1 MPQAI
6 GFKTIPQNVKV
17 PFAYFEVGSGVA
29 GGNEQ
34 QNSLI
39 VANTITVQPAV
50 PVWCPSVAQAVA
62 LFGAG
67 SLCTQMVEE
76 YFAADPNG
84 ALYVMPLADAGGAV
98 AATGNISF
106 TGPATAAGTL
116 SLYIAGKLVQ
126 VAVAAGMTAQ
136 QLATAVIAAI
146 NAWISP
152 NGVALPVS
160 ALVNGV
166 NNFQVDLTARNKGT
180 QGNSIDVRLNYYG
193 VLGGEATP
201 AGIVMAVTAMA
212 AGAGDP
218 DITGLDPILGDF
230 NYDFIAIPWST
241 AGQLNATQ
249 TLMANATGRWA
260 FNRQVYGHIWAAKMD
275 VDATGAT
282 NIAFGIT
289 RNDPHATVVSY
300 EPAPSP
306 PWAVSA
312 GFMGTAAQ
320 SLRADPARPLQTLT
334 IPGLLAPVKDKRYS
348 WATKN
353 TLLSSGLALMN
364 YNADGTCTIL
374 RATTT
379 YQKNPAGVPD
389 ASYLDA
395 ETLYSIMSFIRG
407 QKQALAIAFPRAKLA
422 DDGTSFGAGTTFSG
436 GQADQSITTPNGIK
450 AVSIATYSRQVAD
463 GLVEDTKTYSKGLIV
478 QRNAND
484 VSRVDMLLDP
494 IFVSGLRVLAVLVNF
509 FLSDASAQAAQQ

>member
-17 PFAYFEVGSGVA
+17 PFAYFEVGSGQA
-29 GGNEQ
+29 GGTEQ

-39 VANTITVQPAV
+39 VANTVTVQPAI
-50 PVWCPSVAQAVA
+50 PVWCPSVAQAIT

-67 SLCTQMVEE
+67 SLCTAMVEE
-76 YFAADPNG
+76 YLASDPVG
-84 ALYVMPLADAGGAV
+84 ALYVLPLADAGGGV
-98 AATGNISF
+98 AATGSISL

-116 SLYIAGKLVQ
+116 SLYVAGRLVQ
-126 VAVAAGMTAQ
+126 VAVTVGMTAA
-136 QLATAVIAAI
+136 QLATAAVAAI
-146 NAWISP
+146 NAWISS
-152 NGVALPVS
+152 NGVLLPATAAVD
-160 ALVNGV
+160 VV
-166 NNFQVDLTARNKGT
+166 NNFQVDFTARNKGT
-180 QGNSIDVRLNYYG
+180 QGNSIDLRLNYFG
-193 VLGGEATP
+193 TQSNEATP
-201 AGIVMAVTAMA
+201 AGITAAVTPMA
-212 AGAGDP
+212 NGAGDP
-218 DITGLDPILGDF
+218 DITGLDAILGDF

-241 AGQLNATQ
+241 ATQLNATQ
-249 TLMANATGRWA
+249 TLMANATGRWS
-260 FNRQVYGHIWAAKMD
+260 FNRQDYGHIWAAKMD

-282 NIAFGIT
+282 NITFGAT

-306 PWAVSA
+306 PWLVAA

-334 IPGLLAPVKDKRYS
+334 IPGILAPAKNARYS

-353 TLLSSGLALMN
+353 SILSNGLALMA

-374 RATTT
+374 RAVTT
-379 YQKNPAGVPD
+379 YQKNAQGVPD
-389 ASYLDA
+389 ASFLDA
-395 ETLYSIMSFIRG
+395 ETLYSIMEFIRQ
-407 QKQALAIAFPRAKLA
+407 QKQALALAFPRAKLA
-422 DDGTSFGAGTTFSG
+422 DDGTNFGAGTTFSN

-450 AVSIATYSRQVAD
+450 AICVATYSRQVDA
-463 GLVEDTKTYSKGLIV
+463 GLVEDTKTFAQGLVV
-478 QRNAND
+478 QRNAQD
-484 VSRVDMLLDP
+484 ASRVDMLLDP